1 MDALVRPPSK
11 AGGSASKTVAG
22 LDTLEQIVKISTTAR
37 TDWSFATTLLA
48 IAAVLLLLP
57 FSGRAATL
65 ATAPMQLAQAA
76 APEAVPM
83 LLAASKLR
91 IKAGSFFM
99 AEKKPTGTVRCR
111 RYRSWSRPGAGPT
124 P

>member
-1 MDALVRPPSK
+1 L
-11 AGGSASKTVAG
+11 G
-22 LDTLEQIVKISTTAR
+22 QIVKISTTAR

-83 LLAASKLR
+83 LLDSTPSFQKHRSGSPSPRRCWRPTRSGHRCCISPRAMRGRCLAGAA
-91 IKAGSFFM
+91 GH
-99 AEKKPTGTVRCR
+99 
-111 RYRSWSRPGAGPT
+111 
-124 P
+124 